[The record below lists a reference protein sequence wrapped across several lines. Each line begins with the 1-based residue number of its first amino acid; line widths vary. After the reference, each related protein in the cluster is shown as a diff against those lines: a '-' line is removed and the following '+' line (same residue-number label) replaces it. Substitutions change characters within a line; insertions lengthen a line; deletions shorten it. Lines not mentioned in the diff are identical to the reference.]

1 MIVCVCVWKRER
13 VTAGM
18 MRPRGLTKPLIRTYR
33 ANHMSTHNF
42 RNTHTL
48 ENKTRANSPNVH
60 IKLEVYVVPPSTTLP
75 HYPPSHIKTLNQ
87 SAGLPPSIKCQG
99 LCECDSMMINSLTA
113 RVIHHSSRAVSWA
126 VGMMRHETIGTPPL
140 ILPSFPYTHS
150 LSFSFSQSR
159 GSIWLQGAQSACLQ
173 SFVLVNETGR
183 IWTEWMRE
191 MKCTDCIITL
201 ACTEAPQEAGCSLP
215 GL

>member
-1 MIVCVCVWKRER
+1 MNQAFFDISSACLPASLLEVVVSERSKDRGFFSCLPCWSDASRVWPLTATAGEWGVSPYGAERMIVCVCVWKRER

-75 HYPPSHIKTLNQ
+75 HYPPSHIQTLNQ
-87 SAGLPPSIKCQG
+87 SDGLPPSIKCQG

-126 VGMMRHETIGTPPL
+126 VGMMRHETIGTP
-140 ILPSFPYTHS
+140 HH
-150 LSFSFSQSR
+150 
-159 GSIWLQGAQSACLQ
+159 
-173 SFVLVNETGR
+173 
-183 IWTEWMRE
+183 
-191 MKCTDCIITL
+191 
-201 ACTEAPQEAGCSLP
+201 
-215 GL
+215 